1 MQQQRS
7 FAVQS
12 PEPDQSSSK
21 LNSCDFAST
30 LAVPQKLGR
39 ELPETPNIY
48 TEKCKK
54 ENGQ

>member
-54 ENGQ
+54 KGQ